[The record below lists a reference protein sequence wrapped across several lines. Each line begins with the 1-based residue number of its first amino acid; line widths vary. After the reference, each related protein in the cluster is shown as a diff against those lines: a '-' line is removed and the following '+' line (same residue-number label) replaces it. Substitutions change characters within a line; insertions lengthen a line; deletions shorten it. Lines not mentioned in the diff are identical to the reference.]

1 MDLMKVA
8 TPNNN
13 EVMTFDFEAN
23 KVCGEK
29 ISKEDATAIC
39 GALFNITNKGS
50 VITGYYLLA
59 LKEKADL
66 KELGYKDIY
75 ELGQVLLG
83 LSKGVVSERMQVA
96 NRFRS
101 ADKSVFAL
109 DDKWKDYKYT
119 ALLNMRKMTDDEI
132 AAANITPQTLA
143 IEIKDIADNKKAD
156 DKKNDEKK
164 TDNKLEDN
172 APKTDGS
179 SDSEPSKT
187 GDNVSRETSET
198 DFANIVEL
206 KASEIPQSLR
216 VALDKYMRA
225 HNIDSHAILQINM
238 DK

>member
-1 MDLMKVA
+1 MEIMNIE
-8 TPNNN
+8 TPKNN

-29 ISKEDATAIC
+29 ISKDDATAIC
-39 GALFNITNKGS
+39 GALFNITNKAS
-50 VITGYYLLA
+50 VVTGFYLLA

-66 KELGYKDIY
+66 QELGYKDIY
-75 ELGQVLLG
+75 DLGKSLLG
-83 LSKGVVSERMQVA
+83 LSRGVVSERIQVA

-101 ADKSVFAL
+101 SDKDVFAL

-119 ALLNMRKMTDDEI
+119 ALLNMRKMTDEEI
-132 AAANITPQTLA
+132 SAANITSQTLA
-143 IEIKDIADNKKAD
+143 LEIKDIADNKPENKKPENKKPE
-156 DKKNDEKK
+156 DKKPEDKKPETND
-164 TDNKLEDN
+164 
-172 APKTDGS
+172 S
-179 SDSEPSKT
+179 SDSEQ
-187 GDNVSRETSET
+187 ETNDSSDSET
-198 DFANIVEL
+198 EIDFANIVEL

>member
-1 MDLMKVA
+1 MEIMNIE
-8 TPNNN
+8 TPKNN

-29 ISKEDATAIC
+29 ISKDDATAIC
-39 GALFNITNKGS
+39 GALFNITNKAS
-50 VITGYYLLA
+50 VVTGFYLLA

-66 KELGYKDIY
+66 QELGYKDIY
-75 ELGQVLLG
+75 DLGKSLLG
-83 LSKGVVSERMQVA
+83 LSRGVVSERIQVA

-101 ADKSVFAL
+101 SDKDVFAL

-119 ALLNMRKMTDDEI
+119 ALLNMRKMTDEEI
-132 AAANITPQTLA
+132 SAANITPQTLA
-143 IEIKDIADNKKAD
+143 LEIKDIADNKPENKKPED
-156 DKKNDEKK
+156 NKPEDKKPE
-164 TDNKLEDN
+164 DNKPE
-172 APKTDGS
+172 TSES
-179 SDSEPSKT
+179 SESEPSKA
-187 GDNVSRETSET
+187 GDDVSLETSEP

-206 KASEIPQSLR
+206 NASEISQSLR

>member
-1 MDLMKVA
+1 MEIMNIE
-8 TPNNN
+8 TPKNND
-13 EVMTFDFEAN
+13 VMTFDFEAN

-39 GALFNITNKGS
+39 GALFNITNKAS
-50 VITGYYLLA
+50 VVTGFYLLA

-66 KELGYKDIY
+66 QELGYKDIY
-75 ELGQVLLG
+75 DLGKSLLG
-83 LSKGVVSERMQVA
+83 LSRGVVSERIQVA
-96 NRFRS
+96 QRFRS
-101 ADKSVFAL
+101 EDMSVYTL

-119 ALLNMRKMTDDEI
+119 ALLNMRKMTNEEI
-132 AAANITPQTLA
+132 EKAKITPQTLA
-143 IEIKDIADNKKAD
+143 LEIKDIADNKTKP
-156 DKKNDEKK
+156 EETK
-164 TDNKLEDN
+164 TEET
-172 APKTDGS
+172 KTEETKSEEAS
-179 SDSEPSKT
+179 SESEPSKS

-198 DFANIVEL
+198 DFTKIVEL

>member
-1 MDLMKVA
+1 MEIMNIE
-8 TPNNN
+8 TPKNN

-23 KVCGEK
+23 KVYGEK
-29 ISKEDATAIC
+29 ISKDDATAIC
-39 GALFNITNKGS
+39 GALFNITNKAS
-50 VITGYYLLA
+50 VVTGFYLLA

-66 KELGYKDIY
+66 QELGYKDIY
-75 ELGQVLLG
+75 DLGKSLLG
-83 LSKGVVSERMQVA
+83 LSRGVVSERIQVA

-101 ADKSVFAL
+101 SDKDVFAL

-119 ALLNMRKMTDDEI
+119 ALLNMRKMTDEEI
-132 AAANITPQTLA
+132 SAANITPQTLA
-143 IEIKDIADNKKAD
+143 LEIKDIADNKPEKTE
-156 DKKNDEKK
+156 KKKSDEKTEEK
-164 TDNKLEDN
+164 KSGETAK
-172 APKTDGS
+172 S

-187 GDNVSRETSET
+187 GDDVSRETSET